1 MASHN
6 SLLDEIEAEAHN
18 HAIESGNLKK
28 KQNRPVFAPFI
39 PQWEKQGYIA
49 RITIQTCLC
58 CGTQNKTLFGI
69 FLREKAKS
77 GEIRDTGLSLKG
89 YASNYQRPEQ
99 ILYDNISTPLCAEC
113 VEIL

>member
-39 PQWEKQGYIA
+39 PQWEKQCYIA

-77 GEIRDTGLSLKG
+77 GEIRDTAMNLK
-89 YASNYQRPEQ
+89 AFAANYSRPEEL
-99 ILYDNISTPLCAEC
+99 IYDDVSLHLCAEC